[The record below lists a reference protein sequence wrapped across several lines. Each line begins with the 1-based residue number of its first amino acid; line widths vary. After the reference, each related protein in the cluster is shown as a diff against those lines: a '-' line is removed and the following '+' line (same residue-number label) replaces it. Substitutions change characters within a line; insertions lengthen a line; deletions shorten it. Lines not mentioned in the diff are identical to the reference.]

1 MKYSRLIPLA
11 AISSLAFLACEE
23 GSSIG
28 SSIVSDQVE
37 IVIDSAF
44 TVTGHSVP
52 VESVVSRSEY
62 QLLGSIDAK
71 GYGYLATDFAS
82 GFMPSNKLT
91 TGHGMGP
98 ENVDSIRLAMVMRKG
113 DMVGDS
119 VIPLGLEVFRLT
131 KPLPSSGLTSGSSV
145 DTYYDPSAPIASTVY
160 NATVVGLPDSIAADY
175 TYSSSTTDEA
185 RVVYVKLPQ
194 QLGQEFYR
202 KYLSTDGPALFNDP
216 DAFQQWFPG
225 LYVKNSYGSGRIMR
239 FENSAVYLYLS
250 YKGTTDAG
258 NDTTYRFIDSFLAI
272 TPDVV
277 LNNHI
282 SQTLSPEIKTLASQ
296 EPIAVGPI
304 GYDTEIQ
311 LPIKK
316 IVESYRRQAGNNNVI
331 NNLTF
336 HVPASAIAN
345 DYEIAPPANILLVK
359 KDKRT
364 EFFKENKLTDNATSF
379 YATYNSTTKMYSFT
393 NMRQFVI
400 DAIEKDDEGTLTD
413 ADGEYVLTP
422 INLVTE
428 TVSDGYYSTTEI
440 VIAITPYIDTPA
452 MVKFDLSN
460 IHLYLTFS
468 KQTMH

>member
-1 MKYSRLIPLA
+1 
-11 AISSLAFLACEE
+11 
-23 GSSIG
+23 
-28 SSIVSDQVE
+28 
-37 IVIDSAF
+37 
-44 TVTGHSVP
+44 
-52 VESVVSRSEY
+52 
-62 QLLGSIDAK
+62 
-71 GYGYLATDFAS
+71 
-82 GFMPSNKLT
+82 MP
-91 TGHGMGP
+91 
-98 ENVDSIRLAMVMRKG
+98 
-113 DMVGDS
+113 
-119 VIPLGLEVFRLT
+119 
-131 KPLPSSGLTSGSSV
+131 
-145 DTYYDPSAPIASTVY
+145 
-160 NATVVGLPDSIAADY
+160 
-175 TYSSSTTDEA
+175 
-185 RVVYVKLPQ
+185 
-194 QLGQEFYR
+194 
-202 KYLSTDGPALFNDP
+202 
-216 DAFQQWFPG
+216 
-225 LYVKNSYGSGRIMR
+225 
-239 FENSAVYLYLS
+239 FENSPVYLYLS

-272 TPDVV
+272 TPEVV

-345 DYEIAPPANILLVK
+345 DYEIDPPANILLVK

>member
-1 MKYSRLIPLA
+1 M
-11 AISSLAFLACEE
+11 
-23 GSSIG
+23 
-28 SSIVSDQVE
+28 
-37 IVIDSAF
+37 
-44 TVTGHSVP
+44 
-52 VESVVSRSEY
+52 
-62 QLLGSIDAK
+62 
-71 GYGYLATDFAS
+71 
-82 GFMPSNKLT
+82 
-91 TGHGMGP
+91 
-98 ENVDSIRLAMVMRKG
+98 
-113 DMVGDS
+113 
-119 VIPLGLEVFRLT
+119 
-131 KPLPSSGLTSGSSV
+131 
-145 DTYYDPSAPIASTVY
+145 
-160 NATVVGLPDSIAADY
+160 
-175 TYSSSTTDEA
+175 
-185 RVVYVKLPQ
+185 
-194 QLGQEFYR
+194 
-202 KYLSTDGPALFNDP
+202 
-216 DAFQQWFPG
+216 
-225 LYVKNSYGSGRIMR
+225 
-239 FENSAVYLYLS
+239 
-250 YKGTTDAG
+250 
-258 NDTTYRFIDSFLAI
+258 
-272 TPDVV
+272 
-277 LNNHI
+277 
-282 SQTLSPEIKTLASQ
+282 
-296 EPIAVGPI
+296 
-304 GYDTEIQ
+304 
-311 LPIKK
+311 PIKK

-345 DYEIAPPANILLVK
+345 DYEIDPPANILLVK